1 MADEARGRPRAS
13 EFDEARGRPRAS
25 SFDQARGRPGAT
37 DFDEAVRVVVDIF
50 GEECAL
56 RGDGT
61 PERLRGLAALV
72 DARMRAVAARSPRL
86 SKTRVAMLAALQLAD
101 ELGRLQEVL
110 VTRVEPAAAEE
121 RPLPAPAPAPAPPP
135 RRITHRP
142 RA

>member
-1 MADEARGRPRAS
+1 MA
-13 EFDEARGRPRAS
+13 
-25 SFDQARGRPGAT
+25 DQAR
-37 DFDEAVRVVVDIF
+37 VVVTIF

-61 PERLRGLAALV
+61 PERLRGLGALV
-72 DARMRAVAARSPRL
+72 DARMRAVAGRTPQL

-110 VTRVEPAAAEE
+110 VTRAEGTPAIEE
-121 RPLPAPAPAPAPPP
+121 RPVPAQAQAPAPPP
-135 RRITHRP
+135 RRITRRP

>member
-1 MADEARGRPRAS
+1 MAD
-13 EFDEARGRPRAS
+13 D
-25 SFDQARGRPGAT
+25 GA
-37 DFDEAVRVVVDIF
+37 RVVVNIY

-72 DARMRAVAARSPRL
+72 DARMRAVAGRTPQL

-101 ELGRLQEVL
+101 ELGRLQEAL
-110 VTRVEPAAAEE
+110 VSRVEVEE
-121 RPLPAPAPAPAPPP
+121 RPLPAPAPAAAPVPPP

>member
-1 MADEARGRPRAS
+1 MANEARGRPRASDLDEARGRPRAGGLN
-13 EFDEARGRPRAS
+13 DDAA
-25 SFDQARGRPGAT
+25 
-37 DFDEAVRVVVDIF
+37 RVVVDIF

-110 VTRVEPAAAEE
+110 VSRTEPALAAE
-121 RPLPAPAPAPAPPP
+121 RPLPAPAPAPAAPP
-135 RRITHRP
+135 RRITRGP